1 MNSPCPWWDLQCG
14 VVLCWYWTPQRNT
27 APESRP
33 ARARRRDTA
42 AARAH
47 AHARA
52 QLSADRIRPA
62 SARYWR
68 AKLWTFDW
76 FLTFWRG
83 FECWLPVKG
92 AGTGVSLQLRHWP
105 LTKRHVSTL
114 NGQLYPLNASPCSAR
129 WCCIKHYDILEVNK
143 TSNAW
148 GVSGFFNLPL

>member
-1 MNSPCPWWDLQCG
+1 MSLRCIAILQLDVNSPCPWWGLQCG
-14 VVLCWYWTPQRNT
+14 GVLRCWYWTPQRNT

-42 AARAH
+42 AARAL

-52 QLSADRIRPA
+52 PLSADRIRPVR
-62 SARYWR
+62 ARYWR

-92 AGTGVSLQLRHWP
+92 AGTDVSLQLRHWP
-105 LTKRHVSTL
+105 LAKRHVSTL
-114 NGQLYPLNASPCSAR
+114 NGQLCPLNAIVTVQRALML
-129 WCCIKHYDILEVNK
+129 HK
-143 TSNAW
+143 TLIYMT
-148 GVSGFFNLPL
+148 F